1 MENPP
6 VVHDVPLKF
15 EFPNE
20 STISKGM
27 LWMYSA
33 IPLQLPSWE
42 FALPGLAMLKIVVQ
56 LTSSKLLQTPP
67 SCRSSSF
74 FICYPL
80 ILTIPTIPLL
90 FHELL

>member
-20 STISKGM
+20 SKISKGL

-33 IPLQLPSWE
+33 IPLELPSWE
-42 FALPGLAMLKIVVQ
+42 FALPGLAMLEIVVQ
-56 LTSSKLLQTPP
+56 LTSSKYFYKHPHLAVLH
-67 SCRSSSF
+67 RSSSV
-74 FICYPL
+74 
-80 ILTIPTIPLL
+80 IL
-90 FHELL
+90 